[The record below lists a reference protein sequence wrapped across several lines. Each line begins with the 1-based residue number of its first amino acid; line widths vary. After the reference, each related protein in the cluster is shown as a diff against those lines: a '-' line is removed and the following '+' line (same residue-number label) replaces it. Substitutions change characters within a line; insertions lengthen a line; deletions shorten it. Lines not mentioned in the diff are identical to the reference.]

1 MLNPGEIFLPPRL
14 AKHHGFIVTSA
25 SLTGSQKPIATPMR
39 GSGEPQAQIGR
50 SGLSVSGRSDGKIF
64 SPPTERGKRQD
75 QHTSVT
81 GFTNLPVHFPG
92 VPSMPAALAIAGAAI
107 ATPAAA
113 SVMNAAD
120 RSRRRPDPSAEIG
133 RAACRER
140 GGQYV

>member
-1 MLNPGEIFLPPRL
+1 MLNPGESFLPPRL

-81 GFTNLPVHFPG
+81 GRSEERRVGKECVRTC
-92 VPSMPAALAIAGAAI
+92 
-107 ATPAAA
+107 
-113 SVMNAAD
+113 
-120 RSRRRPDPSAEIG
+120 RSRWSP
-133 RAACRER
+133 
-140 GGQYV
+140 YH